1 MLIVRVHG
9 IKDGK
14 SVLDLEC
21 DTSEIENISEEF
33 FGKVNVHA
41 VFTKVGKRYTLI
53 GNAQCQAKLICDISL
68 EEYDELINAEI
79 SYTFIANTESYML
92 RKDIGDYETDNG
104 EIIVH
109 EDDQFI
115 DISDLIRQD
124 LLLNLPIKRV
134 SPNYRDKSFEDL
146 HPELSSKNIKDDVVA
161 ERWLDLKKIKF
172 SN

>member
-1 MLIVRVHG
+1 MLLIRVHG

-14 SVLDLEC
+14 IDLELEC
-21 DTSEIENISEEF
+21 DASEIENMSEEF

-41 VFTKVGKRYTLI
+41 TFTKVGKRYTLV
-53 GNAQCQAKLICDISL
+53 GNATCSARLICDLSL
-68 EEYDELINAEI
+68 EEYDEVINSEI
-79 SYTFIANTESYML
+79 SYTFIANTSSYNL
-92 RKDIGDYETDNG
+92 RKESGDFETESG

-124 LLLNLPIKRV
+124 LLLNLPLKRV
-134 SPNYRDKSFEDL
+134 APNYRDKNFEDL
-146 HPELSSKNIKDDVVA
+146 HPELSCKNIQDNEIA
-161 ERWLDLKKIKF
+161 QQWMDLKKIKF